1 MLICVDLL
9 RRLSTPVL
17 QSMGHQAAAK
27 MAAATIGSK
36 GVAKRSQTAAA
47 PHTRRHSYTMSAA
60 RGAKTTRLPSAGGTG
75 MYFCNRDKYL
85 NDYQN
90 K

>member
-1 MLICVDLL
+1 MLFDGV
-9 RRLSTPVL
+9 RRLATPVL
-17 QSMGHQAAAK
+17 QSIGHQAAAK

-36 GVAKRSQTAAA
+36 GVAKRTQTAAA
-47 PHTRRHSYTMSAA
+47 PPTRRHSYTMSAA
-60 RGAKTTRLPSAGGTG
+60 RGAKTMRPPSAGGTG

-85 NDYQN
+85 DDYQN